1 MTNTKWLRRALLG
14 GVALT
19 VAGTAGARADE
30 LADLKAQL
38 EALQSRVNTLEQ
50 QPAQQASNI
59 PPGASF
65 VTFERGSRMDFV
77 AQDRASDRVNY
88 NDDAGFT
95 IAITP
100 TADMPA
106 PVAEIIVYGYV
117 KGDVIYDVDGND
129 NHFSFSMPGQDRFD
143 EDDDEFVFLH
153 AGQSRFGIKSK
164 VDTAVGQIRTRI
176 ELDFLQFGA
185 DGCTDDADGVPI
197 SSNFCPRM
205 RQAYG
210 EWDMTPN
217 WTLLAGQTDQLAT
230 LSIIGVTLVDFF
242 GEAGPNGGTRFSQV
256 RLTYHDGPLTWAVGI
271 ERPEEASDTLIPGFG
286 SFLQYDIAGG
296 HQIIIAGGASDIDRF
311 RPRSDFLSDLDPELY
326 PDLVETPGEFFGE
339 DDDHQLG
346 WVVGAGVNIN
356 LADIATFT
364 AGGQYTEGLATRW
377 MNQLDS
383 QRVVCQNDEF
393 DGDVVIDI
401 ECDDLQRAFGVLA
414 GLTFNINDTTTF
426 NVEGGYAQNIDAED
440 NDLLTVDN
448 VATVHANI
456 LWQPV
461 KQMRLGWEVMWG
473 RENFIDPI
481 KIDDDET
488 GLEDDLKICRVGN
501 DDDEENGDC
510 PDSSDALRFQFG
522 AWFFF

>member
-30 LADLKAQL
+30 LTDLKAQL

-50 QPAQQASNI
+50 QPAQASNL

-77 AQDRASDRVNY
+77 AQDRASDRVNQ

-100 TADMPA
+100 SADMPA
-106 PVAEIIVYGYV
+106 PVAEIVVYGYV
-117 KGDVIYDVDGND
+117 KGDVIYDLEGNA
-129 NHFSFSMPGQDRFD
+129 NKFSFSMPGADRFNQ
-143 EDDDEFVFLH
+143 EDDQFVFLH
-153 AGQSRFGIKSK
+153 ANQSRFGIKSK
-164 VDTAVGQIRTRI
+164 VDTAVGQIRSRI
-176 ELDFLQFGA
+176 EMDFFCAGESTDFGA
-185 DGCTDDADGVPI
+185 AFQGLGQTY
-197 SSNFCPRM
+197 CPRL

-217 WTLLAGQTDQLAT
+217 WTLLVGQTDQIET
-230 LSIIGVTLVDFF
+230 LGIIGVTLVDFY
-242 GEAGPNGGTRFSQV
+242 GDAGINGGTRFAQA
-256 RLTYHDGPLTWAVGI
+256 RITYHDGPLTWAVAM
-271 ERPEEASDTLIPGFG
+271 ERPEEASDTLIPGLG

-296 HQIIIAGGASDIDRF
+296 HQLIVAGGISDIN
-311 RPRSDFLSDLDPELY
+311 SDPLND
-326 PDLVETPGEFFGE
+326 E
-339 DDDHQLG
+339 DDSDHRLG
-346 WVVGAGVNIN
+346 WVVGAGANIN

-377 MNQLDS
+377 MNQLQS
-383 QRVVCQNDEF
+383 TRTV
-393 DGDVVIDI
+393 
-401 ECDDLQRAFGVLA
+401 CDDFTFDPTDGSVTCDNFDNSLQKAWGVTA
-414 GLTFNINDTTTF
+414 GLTFNVNDTTSI
-426 NVEGGYAQNIDAED
+426 NIEGGYAQNVDAGD
-440 NDLLTVDN
+440 NPLLLVDN
-448 VATVHANI
+448 VTTVHGNI

-473 RENFIDPI
+473 RENYVDD
-481 KIDDDET
+481 KVEIDDADVAVASR
-488 GLEDDLKICRVGN
+488 GR
-501 DDDEENGDC
+501 DDDKVCFRVFQDPGDHSCQNG
-510 PDSSDALRFQFG
+510 SDALRVQFG